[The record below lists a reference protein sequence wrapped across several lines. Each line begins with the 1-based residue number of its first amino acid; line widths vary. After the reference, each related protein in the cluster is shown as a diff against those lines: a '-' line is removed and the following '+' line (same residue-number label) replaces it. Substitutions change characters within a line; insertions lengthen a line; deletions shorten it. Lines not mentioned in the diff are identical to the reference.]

1 MDEAG
6 KQKRRQTMR
15 TEGASV
21 GTRTDT
27 HPWQLVEENQG
38 LVWWQARKIHSRYT
52 LKGVRGL
59 EIDDL
64 IQEGFLG
71 LLRAAEKFDPA
82 AGFRFSTYA
91 PFWIRRNILEAIA
104 KQTRLIPLPQEVRQ
118 ELIYLQRAMGTVLQQ
133 GEEPA
138 VETLAEALGC
148 SKERVVFLLDLR
160 HDDMQSL
167 DQPTAN
173 GDEETPLRDL
183 IAAPN
188 DTQGQDER
196 SVLAELLDYLLP
208 MERAVIEI
216 RYQIGPTATHDP
228 SDVPLPFAVVTRQL
242 GIRIEKA
249 QRLEMQ
255 AFLKMRY
262 RAQMLAFQD
271 DEA

>member
-1 MDEAG
+1 MNDATHTTQEA
-6 KQKRRQTMR
+6 R
-15 TEGASV
+15 
-21 GTRTDT
+21 
-27 HPWQLVEENQG
+27 QLVEENQG

-118 ELIYLQRAMGTVLQQ
+118 ELIHLQRAMGTVLQH
-133 GEEPA
+133 GKEPA
-138 VETLAEALGC
+138 VEKLAAALGC

-183 IAAPN
+183 IAAPS
-188 DTQGQDER
+188 DPQGQDER

-208 MERAVIEI
+208 MEREVIEI
-216 RYQIGPTATHDP
+216 RYQIGSQATHDP
-228 SDVPLPFAVVTRQL
+228 CDVPLPFAAVTRRL
-242 GIRIEKA
+242 GIGLDKA
-249 QRLEMQ
+249 QRLEAH

-262 RAQMLAFQD
+262 QAKVLALS
-271 DEA
+271 EGETRWRP